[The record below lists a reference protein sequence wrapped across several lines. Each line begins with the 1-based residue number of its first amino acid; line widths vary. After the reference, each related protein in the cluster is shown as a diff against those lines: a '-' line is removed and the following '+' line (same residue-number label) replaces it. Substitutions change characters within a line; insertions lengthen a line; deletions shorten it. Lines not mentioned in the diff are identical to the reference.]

1 MRNFLC
7 RLLSVSAIAPFIAAP
22 ASADLYRHIMFRES
36 PYAPYQGIHELD
48 PNLSDEVAHFDFD
61 HDEQGRLVA
70 ITHQMGD
77 VVIANNGNWDSFIW
91 FAPQVRIA
99 YGDGTETHTYFNAA
113 GEQIHA
119 HGRVWQARY
128 TLDADGRRVALA
140 FFDEDGEPSENA
152 WNVHSYDW
160 RPSDDGHIF
169 ERRYN
174 LAGEMQPIRPVFHFY
189 EVKLEYDTDGRIA
202 FVRNYGTDHTP
213 TNNDSGAG
221 IDRITYDL
229 DGNFV
234 RWQVYDTQGNPVEG
248 NRPMVHLGEHLYDD
262 DGNKIGLRG
271 FDRYGNEIPFASGEL
286 YSLNEYDSRG
296 FRTDYRTFNAQREQ
310 GMHLRYRFNEE
321 TLRSEEI
328 RALSDDGRTV
338 SHPAL
343 GGAAIIRFG
352 SDEHGARRMERL
364 NPDGS
369 DFQPDTD

>member
-36 PYAPYQGIHELD
+36 PYAPYRGIHELD

-70 ITHQMGD
+70 ISHQMGD

-99 YGDGTETHTYFNAA
+99 YGDNTETHTYFNAT

-174 LAGEMQPIRPVFHFY
+174 LTGEMQPIRPVFHFY

-271 FDRYGNEIPFASGEL
+271 FDRYGNEIPFESGEL

-296 FRTDYRTFNAQREQ
+296 FRTDYRTFNTQREQ

-328 RALSDDGRTV
+328 RALSCVRPVGAVLVTAGPDEVRLARSLSEDR
-338 SHPAL
+338 AL
-343 GGAAIIRFG
+343 T
-352 SDEHGARRMERL
+352 
-364 NPDGS
+364 P
-369 DFQPDTD
+369 